1 MTDPEVRQALQQM
14 QERTEA
20 FDQLM
25 NRHAPDLARVM
36 VALTELTE
44 QRVLIDQLIA
54 WVHGADMLP
63 ELTAGA
69 QAIKCKKGTTREPF

>member
-20 FDQLM
+20 LDRLM
-25 NRHAPDLARVM
+25 DRHAPDLARVM
-36 VALTELTE
+36 VAMTELLE
-44 QRVLIDQLIA
+44 QRVLIDQLVA

-63 ELTAGA
+63 ELTPGA
-69 QAIKCKKGTTREPF
+69 QAIKSRKGTTSEPF

>member
-36 VALTELTE
+36 VALGELLE

-54 WVHGADMLP
+54 WVHGADALP
-63 ELTAGA
+63 TLTPGA
-69 QAIKCKKGTTREPF
+69 QAIKCKKGTTHEPF